1 MAQTRNILFIMSD
14 QLRWDYLSCYGHPTL
29 RTPNIDALAAR
40 GVRFENAFVQSPVC
54 GPSRMS
60 FYTGRYVSSHRA
72 FGNFVPLPVDERT
85 LGEYLRAYGIR
96 VAVDGKTHVEPNSD
110 GLKRLGIDPR
120 SKLGKL
126 LLEGGFEP
134 YDRHDGVLAD
144 GAEEEI
150 AENRYTK
157 YLRKKG
163 YLGENPWLHF
173 ANSGQDGEGKVLSGW
188 HMRYAQTAARV
199 DEKHSETAYTTDRA
213 LRFITECGDE
223 PWCLHLS
230 YIKPHWPY
238 VAPAPYHN
246 LYGAADVVPVRR
258 SPVEKQ
264 NPHPL
269 YQSYMRHPA
278 GENFSKEQVRDTVI
292 PVYMGLVK
300 QIDDHVGRVMA
311 HLDKQGRLADTMI
324 VFTADH
330 GDYLGDHHLGEK
342 ELWHDTVNRLPLI
355 IVDPDDR
362 ANATRGGTEKR
373 FVESIDLVPTFIE
386 ALGAKAPPDAL
397 EGRSLLPFLRGGKV
411 EGWRDMVVS
420 EFDYSFR
427 TGTRLELKRPVK
439 GCRTFTMRTE
449 RWKYVYVDGFR
460 PLLFDL
466 QNDPD
471 EFVDL
476 GDDPLHESV
485 RETFRETLFR
495 WLMRRKSFT
504 STPDEFVSE
513 WLKDPRFSSMLI
525 GHW

>member
-1 MAQTRNILFIMSD
+1 MGRPRNILFIMAD

-29 RTPNIDALAAR
+29 KTPNIDALAAR
-40 GVRFENAFVQSPVC
+40 GVRFANAFVQSPVC

-96 VAVDGKTHVEPNSD
+96 VAVDGKTHVEPNYE
-110 GLKRLGIDPR
+110 GLQRLGINPK
-120 SKLGKL
+120 SKVGRL

-134 YDRHDGVLAD
+134 YDRHDGVMTDEDETELT
-144 GAEEEI
+144 
-150 AENRYTK
+150 ENRYSK

-163 YLGENPWLHF
+163 YLHENPWLHF
-173 ANSGQDGEGKVLSGW
+173 ANSGQDGDGKVLSGW
-188 HMRYAQTAARV
+188 HMRYAQAAARV

-213 LRFITECGDE
+213 IKFISECGDE

-246 LYGAADVVPVRR
+246 LYNKEDVIPIKC
-258 SPVEKQ
+258 SPVERE

-269 YQSYMRHPA
+269 YQSYMKHPA
-278 GENFSKEQVRDTVI
+278 GVNFSKPQVRDTVI

-300 QIDDHVGRVMA
+300 QIDDHIGRVME
-311 HLDKQGRLADTMI
+311 HLDKEGRLEDTMI

-330 GDYLGDHHLGEK
+330 GDYLGDHYLGEK

-355 IVDPDDR
+355 IVDPDSK
-362 ANATRGGTEKR
+362 ANKTRGNTENR
-373 FVESIDLVPTFIE
+373 LVESIDLVPTFIE
-386 ALGAKAPPDAL
+386 SMGGTMPSEAL
-397 EGRSLLPFLRGGKV
+397 EGRSLVPLLHGDKV
-411 EGWRDMVVS
+411 ENWRNMIVS

-439 GCRTFTMRTE
+439 GCRTCTLRTE
-449 RWKYVYVDGFR
+449 DWKFVFVDGYR

-466 QNDPD
+466 RNDPD
-471 EFVDL
+471 EFIDL
-476 GDDPLHESV
+476 GEDIRYAGV
-485 RETFRETLFR
+485 REQFEATLFR
-495 WLMRRKSFT
+495 WMLARKSYT
-504 STPDEFVSE
+504 STSDEFVAD

-525 GHW
+525 GAW